1 MGEILNANLLKSMS
15 LVPVSRIPCNSEIS
29 GINLAKY
36 NSAINS
42 FLKNSLSKK
51 LIMILMIF
59 IHSSIHEYIIYLFH
73 SVKI

>member
-15 LVPVSRIPCNSEIS
+15 LVPVSRIPCNSEIC

-42 FLKNSLSKK
+42 FLKNSLFFK
-51 LIMILMIF
+51 
-59 IHSSIHEYIIYLFH
+59 ETYNDPDDFH
-73 SVKI
+73 SLKYS